1 VLERREPE
9 IRAFAA
15 TNLPAARAAAD
26 ASSARYK
33 AGRPLSVVD
42 GLPIGIKDLY
52 ETADMPTQ
60 LNSPLFSG
68 WYSGKDCAHVYALRR
83 GGALIVGKTVT
94 TEFGQATP
102 GPTRNPFDTSRTPG
116 GSSSGTSAAVGAG
129 MLPAAT
135 GSQVRGS
142 IIRPA
147 GYCGNFA
154 LKPTFGALNRLGGH
168 SFAPSQSVLGVH
180 AATLEDCWATAY
192 YISSVAGGDP
202 GAPGLYGEP
211 TLGEAQK
218 LDRVIRLDTR
228 GWSGAEA
235 AAREEFES
243 FIRRLGALGVRV
255 LSRHDDPRIEAL
267 EQALETIPQFMT
279 MLFQWEMR
287 WPAAIYRDRGAHLI
301 AKSVLDR
308 LAKGEEMTIE
318 DYRRAL
324 DLREE
329 LRKAVAVAGDVAD
342 AFVTLCSQGPAPV
355 GMGVGNPVFADIS
368 SCTLGPAIALPL
380 LAVEGLPLGVQLV
393 GLPHQDHRLARRGRW
408 LAQAVLAA

>member
-1 VLERREPE
+1 
-9 IRAFAA
+9 
-15 TNLPAARAAAD
+15 
-26 ASSARYK
+26 
-33 AGRPLSVVD
+33 
-42 GLPIGIKDLY
+42 
-52 ETADMPTQ
+52 
-60 LNSPLFSG
+60 
-68 WYSGKDCAHVYALRR
+68 
-83 GGALIVGKTVT
+83 
-94 TEFGQATP
+94 
-102 GPTRNPFDTSRTPG
+102 
-116 GSSSGTSAAVGAG
+116 
-129 MLPAAT
+129 
-135 GSQVRGS
+135 
-142 IIRPA
+142 
-147 GYCGNFA
+147 
-154 LKPTFGALNRLGGH
+154 
-168 SFAPSQSVLGVH
+168 
-180 AATLEDCWATAY
+180 
-192 YISSVAGGDP
+192 
-202 GAPGLYGEP
+202 
-211 TLGEAQK
+211 
-218 LDRVIRLDTR
+218 
-228 GWSGAEA
+228 
-235 AAREEFES
+235 
-243 FIRRLGALGVRV
+243 
-255 LSRHDDPRIEAL
+255 
-267 EQALETIPQFMT
+267 MT